1 MMLYGFHSVIARIK
15 RAPQSIKE
23 LYLANERLDARGR
36 DLLKLA
42 KDAGVRV
49 LQVESNRIERL
60 GAGHRHQGVVAVVEA
75 DVLLQTLEDL
85 LDSIDASGKPALLL
99 ILDGVTDP
107 RNLGACLRVADGAG
121 AQAVIAPKDHSC
133 MLTDTAI
140 STASGAAESVP
151 YIQVTNLARALDDIQ
166 ERRIWVM
173 GTDDEAPRTLYEETL
188 STSVAWVLG
197 AEGSGM
203 RRLTKERCD
212 TLVRIPMGG
221 KCESLNVSVAA
232 GVVLYES
239 VRQMS
244 LLKK

>member
-1 MMLYGFHSVIARIK
+1 MMLYGFHSVVARIK

-23 LYLANERLDARGR
+23 LYVANERLDARGR

-42 KDAGVRV
+42 KDSNVRV
-49 LQVESNRIERL
+49 LQVESSRVEKL
-60 GAGHRHQGVVAVVEA
+60 GAGHRHQGVVAIVDA
-75 DVLLQTLEDL
+75 DLPKQSLEGL
-85 LDSIDASGKPALLL
+85 LDAIEASGKPALLL

-151 YIQVTNLARALDDIQ
+151 YIQVTNLARALDTIQ
-166 ERRIWVM
+166 EQRIWVM
-173 GTDDEAPRTLYEETL
+173 GTDDAAPTTLFQEKL
-188 STSVAWVLG
+188 PKSVAWVLG
-197 AEGSGM
+197 AEGTGM

-212 TLVRIPMGG
+212 TLVRIPMAGQ
-221 KCESLNVSVAA
+221 CESLNVSVAA

-239 VRQMS
+239 VRQN
-244 LLKK
+244 LLTP

>member
-1 MMLYGFHSVIARIK
+1 MMLYGFHSVVARIK

-23 LYLANERLDARGR
+23 LYVANERLDARGR

-42 KDAGVRV
+42 KDSNVRV
-49 LQVESNRIERL
+49 LQVESSRVEKL
-60 GAGHRHQGVVAVVEA
+60 GAGHRHQGVVAIVDA
-75 DVLLQTLEDL
+75 DVPKQSLEGL
-85 LDSIDASGKPALLL
+85 LDAIEASGKPALLL

-151 YIQVTNLARALDDIQ
+151 YIQVTNLARALDTIQ
-166 ERRIWVM
+166 EQRIWVM
-173 GTDDEAPRTLYEETL
+173 GTDDAAPTTLFQEKL
-188 STSVAWVLG
+188 PKSVAWVLG
-197 AEGSGM
+197 AEGTGM

-212 TLVRIPMGG
+212 TLVRIPMAGQ
-221 KCESLNVSVAA
+221 CESLNVSVAA

-239 VRQMS
+239 VRQN
-244 LLKK
+244 LLTP

>member
-1 MMLYGFHSVIARIK
+1 MMLYGFHSVAARIK
-15 RAPQSIKE
+15 RAPKSIKE
-23 LYLANERLDARGR
+23 LYIANERLDARGR

-49 LQVESNRIERL
+49 LQVESARVEKL
-60 GAGHRHQGVVAVVEA
+60 GFGHRHQGVV
-75 DVLLQTLEDL
+75 LKQSLEDL
-85 LDSIDASGKPALLL
+85 LDAIDASGKPAMLL

-107 RNLGACLRVADGAG
+107 RNLGACMRVADGAG

-133 MLTDTAI
+133 QLTDTAI
-140 STASGAAESVP
+140 ATSSGAAESVP

-173 GTDDEAPRTLYEETL
+173 GTDDEAPRTLFEEKL
-188 STSVAWVLG
+188 PQSIAWVLG
-197 AEGSGM
+197 AEGTGM

-212 TLVRIPMGG
+212 TLVRIPMAG

-239 VRQMS
+239 VRQNS
-244 LLKK
+244 LMPQK

>member
-15 RAPQSIKE
+15 RAPKSIKE
-23 LYLANERLDARGR
+23 LYMTTERIDARGR

-42 KDAGVRV
+42 KDANVRV
-49 LQVESNRIERL
+49 LQVETARVERL

-75 DVLLQTLEDL
+75 DVPLQSLHGL
-85 LDSIDASGKPALLL
+85 LDGIDASGKPALLL

-107 RNLGACLRVADGAG
+107 RNLGACMRVADGAG

-133 MLTDTAI
+133 LLTDTAI
-140 STASGAAESVP
+140 ATSSGAAESVP
-151 YIQVTNLARALDDIQ
+151 YIQVTNLARALDEIQ

-173 GTDDEAPRTLYEETL
+173 GTDDEAPTTLYQEEL
-188 STSVAWVLG
+188 PASVAWVLG

-212 TLVRIPMGG
+212 TLVKIPMAGQ
-221 KCESLNVSVAA
+221 CESLNVSVAA

-239 VRQMS
+239 VRQR
-244 LLKK
+244 LR

>member
-15 RAPQSIKE
+15 RAPKSIKE
-23 LYLANERLDARGR
+23 LYMATERIDARGR

-42 KDAGVRV
+42 KDANVRV
-49 LQVESNRIERL
+49 LQVETARVERL
-60 GAGHRHQGVVAVVEA
+60 GAGHRHQGVVAVVDA
-75 DVLLQTLEDL
+75 DVPLQSLHGL
-85 LDSIDASGKPALLL
+85 LDGIDASGKPALLL

-107 RNLGACLRVADGAG
+107 RNLGACMRVADGAG

-133 MLTDTAI
+133 LLTDTAI
-140 STASGAAESVP
+140 ATSSGAAESVP
-151 YIQVTNLARALDDIQ
+151 YIQVTNLARALDEIQ

-173 GTDDEAPRTLYEETL
+173 GTDDEAPTTLYQEEL
-188 STSVAWVLG
+188 PASVAWVLG

-212 TLVRIPMGG
+212 TLVKIPMAGQ
-221 KCESLNVSVAA
+221 CESLNVSVAA

-239 VRQMS
+239 VRQR
-244 LLKK
+244 LR

>member
-1 MMLYGFHSVIARIK
+1 MMLYGFHSVTARIK

-23 LYLANERLDARGR
+23 LYVANERLDARGK

-49 LQVESNRIERL
+49 LQVESSRVERL
-60 GAGHRHQGVVAVVEA
+60 GAGHRHQGIVAVVEA

-85 LDSIDASGKPALLL
+85 LDAIDASGKPALLL

-133 MLTDTAI
+133 SLTDTAI

-173 GTDDEAPRTLYEETL
+173 GTDDEAPRTLYEEKIT
-188 STSVAWVLG
+188 TSVAWGL
-197 AEGSGM
+197 AP
-203 RRLTKERCD
+203 R
-212 TLVRIPMGG
+212 
-221 KCESLNVSVAA
+221 VAA
-232 GVVLYES
+232 CAGLPKS
-239 VRQMS
+239 GAIP
-244 LLKK
+244 

>member
-1 MMLYGFHSVIARIK
+1 MMLYGFHSVAARIK
-15 RAPQSIKE
+15 RSPKSIKE
-23 LYLANERLDARGR
+23 LYIANERLDARGR

-49 LQVESNRIERL
+49 LQVESARVEKL
-60 GAGHRHQGVVAVVEA
+60 GFGHRHQGVVAIVDA
-75 DVLLQTLEDL
+75 DVLKQSLEDL
-85 LDSIDASGKPALLL
+85 LDAIDASGKPAMLL

-107 RNLGACLRVADGAG
+107 RNLGACMRVADGAG

-133 MLTDTAI
+133 QLTDVAI
-140 STASGAAESVP
+140 STSSGAAESVP
-151 YIQVTNLARALDDIQ
+151 YIQ

-173 GTDDEAPRTLYEETL
+173 GTDDEAPRTLFEEKL
-188 STSVAWVLG
+188 PQSIAWVLG
-197 AEGSGM
+197 AEGTGM

-212 TLVRIPMGG
+212 TLVRIPMAG

-239 VRQMS
+239 VRQNG
-244 LLKK
+244 LG

>member
-1 MMLYGFHSVIARIK
+1 MMLYGFHSVAARIK
-15 RAPQSIKE
+15 RSPKSIKE
-23 LYLANERLDARGR
+23 LYIANERLDARGR

-49 LQVESNRIERL
+49 LQVESTRVEKL
-60 GAGHRHQGVVAVVEA
+60 GFGHRHQGVVAIVEA
-75 DVLLQTLEDL
+75 DVLKQSLEDL
-85 LDSIDASGKPALLL
+85 LDAIDASGKPAMLL

-107 RNLGACLRVADGAG
+107 RNLGACMRVADGAG

-133 MLTDTAI
+133 QLTDTAI
-140 STASGAAESVP
+140 STSSGAAESVP

-173 GTDDEAPRTLYEETL
+173 GTDDEAPHTLYEEKL
-188 STSVAWVLG
+188 PQSVAWVLG
-197 AEGSGM
+197 AEGTGM

-212 TLVRIPMGG
+212 TLVRIPMAG

-239 VRQMS
+239 VRQNA
-244 LLKK
+244 LI

>member
-1 MMLYGFHSVIARIK
+1 MMLYGFHSVTARIK

-23 LYLANERLDARGR
+23 LYLANERLDARGK
-36 DLLKLA
+36 DLLQLA

-49 LQVESNRIERL
+49 LQVESKRVERL
-60 GAGHRHQGVVAVVEA
+60 GAGHRHQGVVAVVDA

-85 LDSIDASGKPALLL
+85 LDSIDSSGKPALLL

-133 MLTDTAI
+133 SLTDTAI

-173 GTDDEAPRTLYEETL
+173 GTDDEAPRTLYQETI

-212 TLVRIPMGG
+212 TLVRIPMAG

-232 GVVLYES
+232 GIVLYES

-244 LLKK
+244 AIKK